1 MADLDRLKN
10 MCNVIK
16 DTSLCGLGQTSPN
29 PVLSTMNN
37 FWDEYVAHVTD
48 KQCPA
53 GSCRDLMK
61 YTIIVDKCVGC
72 TACAR
77 GCPVNAITGE
87 RKGPHFIDQEKC
99 IKCGA
104 CFEKC
109 KFGAVLIN

>member
-1 MADLDRLKN
+1 M
-10 MCNVIK
+10 
-16 DTSLCGLGQTSPN
+16 
-29 PVLSTMNN
+29 
-37 FWDEYVAHVTD
+37 
-48 KQCPA
+48 
-53 GSCRDLMK
+53 
-61 YTIIVDKCVGC
+61 GC